1 MCTDQISNILSLI
14 AIVVSIVAF
23 HRSNPLQKGQV
34 EMQIRELISNARY
47 RYLDI
52 SSRINIK
59 EEEEENVIL
68 KNGSEALLE
77 DLLNAYDEACAK
89 YIDNKVDKKRFKKIY
104 DVEIRQLYE
113 ENSLE
118 DKFQKQTTRFQAI
131 RKVYNE
137 WNTKE

>member
-1 MCTDQISNILSLI
+1 MLANILSFI
-14 AIVVSIVAF
+14 AIIVSIVSF
-23 HRSNPLQKGQV
+23 SRTNPLQKGQV

-52 SSRINIK
+52 SSRINLK
-59 EEEEENVIL
+59 EEENVIL